1 MKRKND
7 ALVRLLAFGLLLS
20 TMLLGAGC
28 SGGSDSDGP
37 ERSNNTPG
45 APDPGP
51 GAPDPGNIS
60 LSCNRRSSEVRVS
73 LSQPY
78 EYEIRLYEPDGSNRR
93 ISWGGSITSHTIDFP
108 IADLGFGN
116 KTFRAVWTYIGS
128 SNNPAFGRQTE
139 RQCSVYIPQAA
150 LEQPELYCE
159 YSSGLHLVTLTVS
172 FGDYDGP
179 FYVDLFSAATFGVI
193 QEVNLVSPMSVSS
206 HGQQFTHTP
215 GLSGR
220 YRYSLKDV
228 SGREVDNC
236 QVNVGRGAPIHEIC
250 CEFQEIWGLDANNR
264 RTINHF
270 YLTYILP
277 VHIAAN
283 TCGQGTVYHVPGE
296 RSYSRWSFASCVA
309 CSQEG
314 PAVALVRGSS
324 VRTVACRDVV
334 TYLDQGWAPTF
345 TDYWNPIHV
354 YD

>member
-159 YSSGLHLVTLTVS
+159 YTSGLHIVTLTVS

-179 FYVDLFSAATFGVI
+179 FYVDLFSASTWASPP
-193 QEVNLVSPMSVSS
+193 EVNLVSPMLVSS

-220 YRYSLKDV
+220 YRYSLEDI

-236 QVNVGRGAPIHEIC
+236 QVNVGRGTPSHEIC
-250 CEFQEIWGLDANNR
+250 CEFQDLIVDGRDNLFW
-264 RTINHF
+264 
-270 YLTYILP
+270 LTYIMP
-277 VHIAAN
+277 VHIAAD
-283 TCGQGTVYHVPGE
+283 TCGQGRVNHPGE
-296 RSYSRWSFASCVA
+296 PSWSLWSFGGCGA
-309 CSQEG
+309 CFQEG

-354 YD
+354 DD